1 MLMKKLLIALAG
13 IMMMGMMTNCNESK
27 PVADSQQQ
35 EVKVGTKGER
45 GSWVQSQRVVKRT
58 YLE

>member
-1 MLMKKLLIALAG
+1 MLMKKLLIALTG

-35 EVKVGTKGER
+35 EVKASDQFLPHHGHKH
-45 GSWVQSQRVVKRT
+45 QS
-58 YLE
+58 L